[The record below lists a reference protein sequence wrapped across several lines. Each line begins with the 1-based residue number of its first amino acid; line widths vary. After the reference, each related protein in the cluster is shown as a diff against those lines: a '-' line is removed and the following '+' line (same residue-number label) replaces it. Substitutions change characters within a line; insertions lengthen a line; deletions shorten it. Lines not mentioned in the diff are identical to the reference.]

1 VKIGKERIAGLTQ
14 KNTAGGLRY
23 YWEPNPAQRKAGWKT
38 ITLPI
43 ELSDAIATAK
53 KRNDDIA
60 NWKEGGA
67 RPKAIQRYV
76 KRTNFG
82 HVLARYRAEKLVKL
96 GAETQKVDK
105 YAIDRLEQWAGDQA
119 ISYVTRARV
128 RALRDAMCPGGPG
141 TPGHHPA
148 YATLK
153 KGRAIFAW
161 AMAEMEE
168 SVTSNPFE
176 NFGLPAPDPRQVV
189 WEPDDVTAFCEMADE
204 LGWHSIGL
212 AVRIGTY
219 TGQREGDI
227 LKLTTADW
235 REVTLRQLRFDKELY
250 AQLAS
255 DHGPNAGKVMG
266 IRVLQSK
273 GKRWI
278 GTPIEGEL
286 RDEMETAIAAAKQR
300 NQGKE
305 IAEIAKARILIK
317 ETNGKPWEQKDFIRH
332 VKTVRDAA
340 IQRARKLGDVARA
353 ERLDALQFRDLRRT
367 CVVTLGELGLD
378 DAGISAITGHTL
390 ATIKKI
396 LEVYMPR
403 TEAMAA
409 RAVVARIGPKPKK
422 DDAADKEQSA

>member
-1 VKIGKERIAGLTQ
+1 MKIGKERIPGLTQ
-14 KNTAGGLRY
+14 RPTAGGLRY

-38 ITLPI
+38 MTLSLD
-43 ELSDAIATAK
+43 LSAAIAEAK

-60 NWKEGGA
+60 NWKDGGA
-67 RPKAIQRYV
+67 RPKAVARYV
-76 KRTNFG
+76 KRATFG
-82 HVLARYRAEKLVKL
+82 QVLQRYRAEKLSRL

-105 YAIDRLEQWAGDQA
+105 YAIDRLEKWAGDQP
-119 ISYVTRARV
+119 IGYITRARV

-141 TPGHHPA
+141 TAGHHPA
-148 YATLK
+148 HATLK

-168 SVTSNPFE
+168 LVTANPFE
-176 NFGLPAPDPRQVV
+176 NFGLPAPHPRQAV
-189 WEPDDVTAFCEMADE
+189 WEGDDVEAFCAMADE
-204 LGWHSIGL
+204 MGWHSIGL

-235 REVTLRQLRFDKELY
+235 REVTLRQLRFDKELHG
-250 AQLAS
+250 QLAS
-255 DHGPNAGKVMG
+255 ATGPDAGKVMG
-266 IRVLQSK
+266 IRLLQSK

-278 GTPIEGEL
+278 GTPIEGAL
-286 RDEMETAIAAAKQR
+286 RDEIETAIAAARQR
-300 NQGKE
+300 NTGKAV
-305 IAEIAKARILIK
+305 AEIGAQRILIK
-317 ETNGKPWEQKDFIRH
+317 ETNNAPWEQKDFIRTF
-332 VKTVRDAA
+332 KTVRDAA
-340 IQRARKLGDVARA
+340 IGRARKLGDVARA
-353 ERLDALQFRDLRRT
+353 QRLETLQFRDLRRT
-367 CVVTLGELGLD
+367 CVVTLGELGMD

-409 RAVVARIGPKPKK
+409 RAIVARIGPRAK
-422 DDAADKEQSA
+422 DEAGDKEQSA

>member
-1 VKIGKERIAGLTQ
+1 MKIGKERIAGLTQ

-38 ITLPI
+38 VTLPTDLV
-43 ELSDAIATAK
+43 EAIAAAR

-60 NWKEGGA
+60 NWRDGGA
-67 RPKAIQRYV
+67 RPSTIKRYV
-76 KRTNFG
+76 KKATFG
-82 HVLARYRAEKLVKL
+82 HVLARYRAEKMPTL
-96 GAETQKVDK
+96 GKKTQRVDK
-105 YAIDRLEQWAGDQA
+105 TPLRKLEEWAGDQPL
-119 ISYVTRARV
+119 SYITRARV

-141 TPGHHPA
+141 TAGHSA
-148 YATLK
+148 AFAVLK
-153 KGRAIFAW
+153 KGREVFSW
-161 AMAEMEE
+161 AKNEMEDV
-168 SVTSNPFE
+168 VTVNPFDE
-176 NFGLPAPDPRQVV
+176 FGLPAPDPRQIV
-189 WEPDDVTAFCEMADE
+189 WEPDDVTYFLATAAK

-212 AVRIGTY
+212 AVWIGTY
-219 TGQREGDI
+219 TGQREEDI
-227 LKLTTADW
+227 LNLSIKDW
-235 REVTLRQLRFDKELY
+235 REVTLRQLRFDKDLY

-255 DHGPNAGKVMG
+255 TTGPDAGKVMG

-286 RDEMETAIAAAKQR
+286 RDRMEAAIAAAR
-300 NQGKE
+300 ARTAGE
-305 IAEIAKARILIK
+305 TVASIAGARLLAKDTTGR
-317 ETNGKPWEQKDFIRH
+317 PWEQADFIRR
-332 VKTVRDAA
+332 VKDVREAA
-340 IQRARKLGDVARA
+340 IAQARMDGDPERA
-353 ERLDALQFRDLRRT
+353 ERLATLQFRDLRRT

-409 RAVVARIGPKPKK
+409 RAIVARIGPQPK
-422 DDAADKEQSA
+422 DGAGEKEQSA

>member
-1 VKIGKERIAGLTQ
+1 MKIGRERIAGLTQ
-14 KNTAGGLRY
+14 RNTAGGLRY
-23 YWEPNPAQRKAGWKT
+23 YWEPNPGQRKAGWKT
-38 ITLPI
+38 ITLPVD
-43 ELSDAIATAK
+43 LADAIAAAK

-60 NWKEGGA
+60 NWKDGGA

-76 KRTNFG
+76 KKATFG
-82 HVLARYRAEKLVKL
+82 HVLARYRKEKMSKL

-105 YAIDRLEQWAGDQA
+105 YAIDKLEAWAGDQT
-119 ISYVTRARV
+119 ITYITRARV

-148 YATLK
+148 YAALK

-161 AMAEMEE
+161 AMAEMEDQ
-168 SVTSNPFE
+168 VTSNPFE

-189 WEPDDVTAFCEMADE
+189 WEPDDVEAFCAMADE
-204 LGWHSIGL
+204 LELHSVGL

-235 REVTLRQLRFDKELY
+235 REVTLRQLRFDKDLH

-255 DHGPNAGKVMG
+255 DHGPDAGKVMG
-266 IRVLQSK
+266 IRILQSK

-278 GTPIEGEL
+278 GTPIEGSL
-286 RDEMETAIAAAKQR
+286 RDEMEAAIAAAKDR
-300 NQGKE
+300 NKGKE
-305 IAEIAKARILIK
+305 VAAIAAARILIK
-317 ETNGKPWEQKDFIRH
+317 EANGKPWEQKDFIRT

-340 IQRARKLGDVARA
+340 IARAKKLGDLARA
-353 ERLDALQFRDLRRT
+353 QRLDTLQFRDLRRT
-367 CVVTLGELGLD
+367 CVVTLGELGMD

-409 RAVVARIGPKPKK
+409 RAIVARIGPKPK
-422 DDAADKEQSA
+422 DGAGEKEQSA

>member
-1 VKIGKERIAGLTQ
+1 MKIGKERIAGLTQ

-23 YWEPNPAQRKAGWKT
+23 YWEPAPAQRKAGWKT
-38 ITLPI
+38 ITLSN
-43 ELSDAIATAK
+43 ELADAIAAAK

-67 RPKAIQRYV
+67 RPTAIKRYV
-76 KRTNFG
+76 KKATFG
-82 HVLARYRAEKLVKL
+82 HVLQRYRKEKMSKL

-105 YAIDRLEQWAGDQA
+105 YAIDKLEQWAGDQA
-119 ISYVTRARV
+119 ISYITRARV

-148 YATLK
+148 YTALK

-161 AMAEMEE
+161 AMAEMEDV
-168 SVTSNPFE
+168 VTSNPFE
-176 NFGLPAPDPRQVV
+176 NFGLPAPDPRQAV
-189 WEPDDVTAFCEMADE
+189 WEPDDVEAFCAMADE
-204 LGWHSIGL
+204 MELHSIGL

-235 REVTLRQLRFDKELY
+235 REVTLRQLRFDKELH

-255 DHGPNAGKVMG
+255 ATGPDAGKVMG
-266 IRVLQSK
+266 VRILQSK

-286 RDEMETAIAAAKQR
+286 RDEMEAAIAAAKQR
-300 NQGKE
+300 NAGKD
-305 IAEIAKARILIK
+305 IADIAAARILIK
-317 ETNGKPWEQKDFIRH
+317 EANGKPWEQKDFIRT

-340 IQRARKLGDVARA
+340 IARA
-353 ERLDALQFRDLRRT
+353 KKQGDQARAIRLDTLQFRDLRRT

-378 DAGISAITGHTL
+378 DAAISAITGHTL

-396 LEVYMPR
+396 LETYMPR

-409 RAVVARIGPKPKK
+409 RAIVARIGPRPKK
-422 DDAADKEQSA
+422 DGAGEKEQSA